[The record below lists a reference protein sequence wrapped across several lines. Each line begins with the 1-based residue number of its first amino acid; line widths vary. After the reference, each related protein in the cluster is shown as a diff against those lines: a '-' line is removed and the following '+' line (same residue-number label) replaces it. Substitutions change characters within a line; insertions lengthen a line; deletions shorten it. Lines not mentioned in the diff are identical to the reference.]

1 VDIWRADFAPL
12 LLAVLAYSAAEQL
25 GPRHATSDFYVV
37 AAQIIP
43 LLLLAIALEARLL
56 SVGFPDI
63 DALIADVEKA
73 QEPLGEIE
81 KEVDRLA
88 DEAPEQVAEWRK
100 KIADQREHTGREL
113 DRLRQRITRARP
125 GVRRY
130 RSLMRLYA
138 GLTAA
143 RTAENRAHAERH
155 LDGDRSRVEIR
166 TGSVRSRV
174 HGQGH
179 GQRLQ
184 TQERKRDDH
193 AHLHDS
199 RQRQLQRPGHVVEP
213 AAGASQWCRR

>member
-1 VDIWRADFAPL
+1 MKSPALKRAARLVRSIGRGVRWGTGAAVDIWRADFAPL

-88 DEAPEQVAEWRK
+88 DEAPEQVAEGGK
-100 KIADQREHTGREL
+100 
-113 DRLRQRITRARP
+113 
-125 GVRRY
+125 
-130 RSLMRLYA
+130 RSPISVSTPA
-138 GLTAA
+138 GSLTACDN
-143 RTAENRAHAERH
+143 E
-155 LDGDRSRVEIR
+155 
-166 TGSVRSRV
+166 
-174 HGQGH
+174 
-179 GQRLQ
+179 
-184 TQERKRDDH
+184 
-193 AHLHDS
+193 
-199 RQRQLQRPGHVVEP
+199 
-213 AAGASQWCRR
+213 